1 MLKFQTCPTEYSVNA
16 EMLNPERKMM
26 TIKPLICEHEWAFGF
41 IQMECRPASEFGT
54 PWPDLG
60 IEEYCKKCGEFKP
73 REEEQ

>member
-1 MLKFQTCPTEYSVNA
+1 
-16 EMLNPERKMM
+16 M